1 MKSYGTLMYILRS
14 PTWPVL
20 ISDQMVACPSGPVAA
35 AAAAVSLPRL
45 HTTSSGGWSAKS
57 RRGVWCSH
65 LRLWPTALPPS
76 RPCTR
81 NASAGLYLCNDAR
94 LLLVGETLAKPGIF
108 YVFASFF
115 CWARFLS
122 QVILSLFPRLR
133 FFLQLQKSSS
143 LSCDCGLDPGG

>member
-1 MKSYGTLMYILRS
+1 MKSYGTLLYILRS

-108 YVFASFF
+108 YVFAFF
-115 CWARFLS
+115 FAGRGS
-122 QVILSLFPRLR
+122 SLSLFCLCFPDFA
-133 FFLQLQKSSS
+133 FFFNSKNTRACLVTA
-143 LSCDCGLDPGG
+143 D